1 MRTCLALILIIL
13 LASCPIVCGTAGAAF
28 GITVCDHAPNGDH
41 DHPASHPVNDDCC
54 ACNGALR
61 VDDTAQEL
69 TTPPSD
75 GLPVPF
81 VVVLPPPTANPCQFT
96 PFKGVM
102 PGLAGCQRPAQL
114 RALLQIFQ
122 C

>member
-1 MRTCLALILIIL
+1 MRTCLALILVGL

-28 GITVCDHAPNGDH
+28 GITLCDHAPNGDH

-61 VDDTAQEL
+61 VDDAPLDL
-69 TTPPSD
+69 TTPQPD
-75 GLPVPF
+75 GLPVPSA
-81 VVVLPPPTANPCQFT
+81 VLSPSPTAHQWHLT
-96 PFKGVM
+96 PSTGVM
-102 PGLAGCQRPAQL
+102 PGLAGCQRTAKVH
-114 RALLQIFQ
+114 ALLQIFR